1 MLTWKKSLLS
11 AILLNFIHIPL
22 LFIFSRGNGMGL
34 LIYLVLILP
43 LVSFWSGLIL
53 CHRKGSLPTFPILY
67 GIIFYLICYL
77 FFLVLE
83 LMSYGYQAS
92 DWVSFLPYFLLALIP
107 SLLGSVLGG
116 LAHKNGWLKQPFL
129 LPAICLATFLIGIFT
144 SNAYPY
150 DIMENAPLLL
160 YLANSVIFALV
171 GLLLGLLA
179 YKGFLVPLLLGGYF
193 LLFSTF
199 QTAVLQLKLV
209 IIYMILSYLFLFLG
223 RFLKNS
229 RADKTH

>member
-53 CHRKGSLPTFPILY
+53 CHRKGPLPTFPVLY

-92 DWVSFLPYFLLALIP
+92 DWLSFLPYFLLSLIP

-144 SNAYPY
+144 INAYPY
-150 DIMENAPLLL
+150 DIMENAPLFL
-160 YLANSVIFALV
+160 YLANSVIFVLV
-171 GLLLGLLA
+171 GLLLGLLDS
-179 YKGFLVPLLLGGYF
+179 KGFLVPPLLGGYF

-199 QTAVLQLKLV
+199 QTALLQLKLV